1 MYTRSRLTLLLCQGD
16 SLHVPSADIGLGF
29 CCLAIFIAI
38 TRYARPHRITEGL
51 LATVRNPELLSE
63 ANKARL
69 ELNPGSGEELEE
81 NVRELFRLER
91 SLVAKLAEILK

>member
-1 MYTRSRLTLLLCQGD
+1 VLPPGTNKEV
-16 SLHVPSADIGLGF
+16 VPILRKAF
-29 CCLAIFIAI
+29 M
-38 TRYARPHRITEGL
+38 E
-51 LATVRNPELLSE
+51 TVKDPELLSE

-69 ELNPGSGEELEE
+69 EFNPGSGEELEE